1 MKPGRFEYARPDSL
15 AEAVELVAQGD
26 GMARVLAGG
35 QSLLPMLNL
44 RLAGA
49 EVLVDVSRLPE
60 LLGAEETG
68 DGVRFGAAVRH
79 AEIEDGELPD
89 PTRGLLRTVA
99 EGLAYRAIRNRGTIG
114 GSLALADPSA
124 EWPAVL
130 MATDAVLELRGP
142 AGARQVAA
150 RDFVV
155 GAYTTVLG
163 PDEILQS
170 ITVPKLSPTA
180 RWGFFKACRKAGEYA
195 TSLAVVV
202 VDRDRGIERAVL
214 GAIGTA
220 PRAMPQT
227 AAAVAARQGWS
238 EAAESA
244 LRDAVA
250 ADIAAGG
257 LDLDGFERRIHGASM
272 ARAARQALGP

>member
-79 AEIEDGELPD
+79 AEIEDGEVPD
-89 PTRGLLRTVA
+89 PTHGLLRTVA

-130 MATDAVLELRGP
+130 MATDAHLGLRGP

-150 RDFVV
+150 KDFVV
-155 GAYTTVLG
+155 GAYTTVLAD
-163 PDEILQS
+163 DEILQA

-227 AAAVAARQGWS
+227 AAVVAARQGWS
-238 EAAESA
+238 DAAESA

-257 LDLDGFERRIHGASM
+257 PDLDGFERRIHGASM

>member
-1 MKPGRFEYARPDSL
+1 MKPARFEYARPGSL
-15 AEAVELVAQGD
+15 AEAVDLIARGD

-60 LLGAEETG
+60 LLGAEETAEA
-68 DGVRFGAAVRH
+68 VRFGAAVRH
-79 AEIEDGELPD
+79 AEIEDGEVPD
-89 PTRGLLRTVA
+89 PTRGLLRSVA

-130 MATDAVLELRGP
+130 IACGAELGIRGP
-142 AGARQVAA
+142 AGRREVAA
-150 RDFVV
+150 ADFVV
-155 GAYTTVLG
+155 GAYTTDLG
-163 PDEILQS
+163 DDEILQT
-170 ITVPKLSPTA
+170 ITVPKPSPTA

-202 VDRDRGIERAVL
+202 IDRDRGVARAVL

-220 PRAMPQT
+220 PQAMPQA
-227 AAAVAARQGWS
+227 AAAVAAQPGWS
-238 EAAESA
+238 AAAEAAV
-244 LRDAVA
+244 RDAVA
-250 ADIAAGG
+250 ADIDAGG
-257 LDLDGFERRIHGASM
+257 LDLDGFERRIHPAAM
-272 ARAARQALGP
+272 VRAARQALEP